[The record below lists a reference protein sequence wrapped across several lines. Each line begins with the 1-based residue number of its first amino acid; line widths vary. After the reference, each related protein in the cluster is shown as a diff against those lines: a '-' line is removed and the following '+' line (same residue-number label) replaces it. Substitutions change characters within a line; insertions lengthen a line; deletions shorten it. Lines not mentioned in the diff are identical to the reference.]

1 MASSVEICSR
11 EVEGLQQ
18 PFAVAVRV
26 ETPQAELAGLGEGVR
41 KSSASATS

>member
-18 PFAVAVRV
+18 SLDAVAVRV
-26 ETPQAELAGLGEGVR
+26 ETTRIELVGLGSLQEGSDR
-41 KSSASATS
+41 IA